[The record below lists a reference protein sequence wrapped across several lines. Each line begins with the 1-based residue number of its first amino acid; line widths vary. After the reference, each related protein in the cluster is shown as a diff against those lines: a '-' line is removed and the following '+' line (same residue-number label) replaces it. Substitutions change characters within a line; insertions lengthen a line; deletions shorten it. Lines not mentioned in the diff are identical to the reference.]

1 MQERTT
7 MPLPITLA
15 AASLLGLVHLFLVV
29 RNALARPSKIENGTY
44 VEQSPEKAA
53 ILEHRMRVVANF
65 TEYAPLGL
73 ILLGLL
79 ESSQA
84 PHLLVL
90 GLAIILVLGRILHAW
105 GFSHT
110 PGYSFGR
117 LWGTLLTWFSITGLS
132 LSGLYVTL
140 IMG

>member
-1 MQERTT
+1 

-15 AASLLGLVHLFLVV
+15 AASLLGLVHLFLVI
-29 RNALARPSKIENGTY
+29 RNAMARSTKPEHGNHD
-44 VEQSPEKAA
+44 EQSPDKSA

-105 GFSHT
+105 GFSYT
-110 PGYSFGR
+110 SGYSFGR
-117 LWGTLLTWFSITGLS
+117 LWGTLLTWFSIAGLS